1 MKKRKN
7 LEGGSIRKLRYPIIL
22 ILTLGIGILLC
33 NNYNKEKILKEEPQE
48 NILAIYLED
57 KPINYIP
64 EKDSGYTLDLDKSS
78 CTNGVTLDF
87 DESNWS
93 IKTNFTNYT
102 QNNTRVKCNLYFKIK
117 DVTVSF
123 ISPNILPDYE
133 NDKWL
138 YDKTVPAS
146 VKVDS
151 YSYMTTSMHF
161 QTHPSYLTNAF
172 YFILMDSNQTSIL
185 ENIVSFGANTTNK
198 DIIYEFPYDTGWYSL
213 QSRLNGSDKDFLYY
227 TDFYFTKGKQYRIQG
242 DVKVSADKLTWD
254 VENLAIYE
262 EIPSVTIKAFETVS
276 KPNVEIFKP
285 GYTVGEKW
293 YTDYNR
299 TQEFDFNTPLTDDIA
314 LYAGITKQ

>member
-64 EKDSGYTLDLDKSS
+64 KKDSGYTLDLDKSS

-123 ISPNILPDYE
+123 I
-133 NDKWL
+133 
-138 YDKTVPAS
+138 
-146 VKVDS
+146 
-151 YSYMTTSMHF
+151 
-161 QTHPSYLTNAF
+161 
-172 YFILMDSNQTSIL
+172 
-185 ENIVSFGANTTNK
+185 
-198 DIIYEFPYDTGWYSL
+198 
-213 QSRLNGSDKDFLYY
+213 
-227 TDFYFTKGKQYRIQG
+227 
-242 DVKVSADKLTWD
+242 
-254 VENLAIYE
+254 
-262 EIPSVTIKAFETVS
+262 
-276 KPNVEIFKP
+276 
-285 GYTVGEKW
+285 
-293 YTDYNR
+293 
-299 TQEFDFNTPLTDDIA
+299 
-314 LYAGITKQ
+314 